1 MSVDNIMTFALKEL
15 KNDGMGIIIGTF
27 DNYLRLIIHDE
38 QRFGELVKHY
48 KRCLYLAKP
57 PSTNLI
63 ILHLASVN

>member
-1 MSVDNIMTFALKEL
+1 
-15 KNDGMGIIIGTF
+15 MGIIIGTF

>member
-1 MSVDNIMTFALKEL
+1 MTFALKEL

-27 DNYLRLIIHDE
+27 DNYIYSE

-48 KRCLYLAKP
+48 RCLYLAKP

-63 ILHLASVN
+63 ILHLASVK